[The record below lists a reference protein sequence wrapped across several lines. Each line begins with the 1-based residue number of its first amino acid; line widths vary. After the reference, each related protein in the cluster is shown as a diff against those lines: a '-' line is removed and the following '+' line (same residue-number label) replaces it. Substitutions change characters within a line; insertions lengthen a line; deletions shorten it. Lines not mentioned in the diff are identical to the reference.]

1 MKKNGFT
8 LTELLLV
15 IALIAI
21 LTIIAVPNVL
31 KLYNQSVDEFFSQ
44 QQGNVVDAANLY
56 VQDYCKYKI
65 STSYT
70 CPASYAVA
78 SGSEKYLCLKD
89 IQATD
94 YLDEVSYKGNVC
106 EGMVIYDSNGKNPTA
121 YLYCGRQAN
130 GTYTYKTSDTV
141 SIKSNCKN

>member
-31 KLYNQSVDEFFSQ
+31 KMYNQSIDKFFEQ

-56 VQDYCKYKI
+56 VQDYCKHNI
-65 STSYT
+65 STSYA
-70 CPASYAVA
+70 CPASYAIPNNNQR
-78 SGSEKYLCLKD
+78 YLCLKD
-89 IQATD
+89 IQATN
-94 YLDEVSYKGNVC
+94 YIDELSYKDNIC
-106 EGMVIYDSNGKNPTA
+106 EGMILYDSNGKNPTA
-121 YLYCGRQAN
+121 YLYCGKQSD
-130 GTYTYKTSDTV
+130 GTYTYRTSDTV